1 MAIVNNLNLRKEL
14 QNLSFECLLE
24 GNISSDTVLQCQ
36 YRSVTEE
43 AVLFFKLPR
52 FKFPEVL
59 HDLYQQE
66 ISAASQDLPIPVL
79 FFLFSGGL
87 LDKYTGQVRPA

>member
-14 QNLSFECLLE
+14 QNLSFKSLLE
-24 GNISSDTVLQCQ
+24 GSISSHTVLQCQ

-43 AVLFFKLPR
+43 AVLFFKQPR
-52 FKFPEVL
+52 FKIPEML
-59 HDLYQQE
+59 HDLYWQE

-87 LDKYTGQVRPA
+87 PDKY